1 MTLSGINIILM
12 IGRSLKLMDFQ
23 PRLGIVT
30 KTLARAASDILHF
43 MVVFGVV
50 FMGYVMMGTLVFG
63 YKIKEFSS
71 LSRSLR
77 TCFETLLG
85 EIGWNEQLYDLDD
98 QLVVEDRRWDGDG
111 AGGEGRA
118 TRGRLVEV
126 AGEGAARTA
135 GMTRV

>member
-1 MTLSGINIILM
+1 
-12 IGRSLKLMDFQ
+12 
-23 PRLGIVT
+23 
-30 KTLARAASDILHF
+30 

-98 QLVVEDRRWDGDG
+98 QLEYL
-111 AGGEGRA
+111 AGFAYFWSYQILVFMILLNFLLAIIVDAYGEIKEESHDHVSVHA
-118 TRGRLVEV
+118 EV
-126 AGEGAARTA
+126 IPMIQEKWKTL
-135 GMTRV
+135 T